1 MLIPMSIRGGLRNR
15 RRVGHRV
22 GLPALA
28 TMLVAGAIT
37 FTSAGSAE
45 AAVQGRQGVE
55 IEEAQDRR
63 GFYIGGGLG
72 FGGTF
77 FAVDD
82 FFPAMRLD
90 LALGGGVT
98 RNFTLGANLHVT
110 PYLMRGIGVA
120 FGGDIEGT
128 GYVWR
133 GLYLRGALGASGVP
147 KRDVTRADDDK
158 GLTVGVG
165 GAVGIGYEFFLNAT
179 AAMGVGLTYDVRYIP
194 GDRFPRQTGLVGLR
208 FLWY

>member
-1 MLIPMSIRGGLRNR
+1 MLIPMRSPGRLRNR
-15 RRVGHRV
+15 RQV
-22 GLPALA
+22 GLLALA
-28 TMLVAGAIT
+28 GSLAAGGLCLAAPS
-37 FTSAGSAE
+37 SAQ
-45 AAVQGRQGVE
+45 AAVRGRQGVE
-55 IEEAQDRR
+55 IEGAQDRR

-72 FGGTF
+72 FGGTIF
-77 FAVDD
+77 SRDD

-147 KRDVTRADDDK
+147 KRDVTREDDDK
-158 GLTVGVG
+158 GLTVGLG
-165 GAVGIGYEFFLNAT
+165 GAVGLGYEFFLNST

-194 GDRFPRQTGLVGLR
+194 GDRFPRQTALVGLR